1 MDENEEGKGKWLAIL
16 LTGTILFFAIS
27 LVLDILIWALFSG
40 PKTCEMNIA
49 FSAVNLII
57 CVIISILSVHPYI
70 QEKNEYSSSL
80 FTSSVVTLYTSYLIW
95 SAVFSEPL
103 EYGCVPSSSS
113 SSGRTVAV
121 VVGAIITLFAVAW
134 S

>member
-1 MDENEEGKGKWLAIL
+1 MACRFTCRNHFVFCH
-16 LTGTILFFAIS
+16 LFG
-27 LVLDILIWALFSG
+27 LFSK
-40 PKTCEMNIA
+40 PESCKMNIA
-49 FSAVNLII
+49 FSVVNLII
-57 CVIISILSVHPYI
+57 CAIISFLSIHPYI

-103 EYGCVPSSSS
+103 DYGCVPSSSS
-113 SSGRTVAV
+113 SSGRTIAII
-121 VVGAIITLFAVAW
+121 VGALITLFAVAW